1 MGVCVCV
8 CVCVCVYHSVV
19 SNFLPPHGLKPVRL
33 LYPWNF
39 PGKNTG
45 VGSHFL
51 LQRIFPTQRSN
62 PGLPNCRLS
71 AACREACREG
81 KPLKMGVALQSQN
94 HPTLQTHG
102 LQQHQTSLSLTISR
116 SLPKFMSIASV
127 MPPSHLILWRLLLLL
142 PSIFPASGTFPMS
155 QLFTS
160 DDQNTGAS
168 A

>member
-1 MGVCVCV
+1 M
-8 CVCVCVYHSVV
+8 

-116 SLPKFMSIASV
+116 SLFKLMSLDLA
-127 MPPSHLILWRLLLLL
+127 MPSNHLILCGPLLL
-142 PSIFPASGTFPMS
+142 PPSICPIIRVLSNESVLCIRWPKYWSFSFSIRLPPVNI
-155 QLFTS
+155 Q
-160 DDQNTGAS
+160 D
-168 A
+168 